1 MSDNLIISF
10 LAWVIVAL
18 LTIFI
23 YSYFTGERVWY
34 ACINN
39 ESVQQ
44 IREIYTILDT
54 STSCTNN

>member
-1 MSDNLIISF
+1 MSDNLFISF
-10 LAWVIVAL
+10 LAGVIV
-18 LTIFI
+18 TVVIIFS

-34 ACINN
+34 ACIDN

>member
-1 MSDNLIISF
+1 MSDNLFISF
-10 LAWVIVAL
+10 LAGVIVTVV
-18 LTIFI
+18 TIFT
-23 YSYFTGERVWY
+23 YSYFTWERVWY